1 MMKGN
6 MSLSANQLL
15 FQSRLTS
22 SESLIRVSEPQMAG
36 LQLRDI
42 YSESRFFKIC
52 ILKKKNLADD
62 LKI

>member
-22 SESLIRVSEPQMAG
+22 SESLIWVSEPQMAG

-42 YSESRFFKIC
+42 YSNSRFFKIC
-52 ILKKKNLADD
+52 ILKKKTLQM
-62 LKI
+62 I